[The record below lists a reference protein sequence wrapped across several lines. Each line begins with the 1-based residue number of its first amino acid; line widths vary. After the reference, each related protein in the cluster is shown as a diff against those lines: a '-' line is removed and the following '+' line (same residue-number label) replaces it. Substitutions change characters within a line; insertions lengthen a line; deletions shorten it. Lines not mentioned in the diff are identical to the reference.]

1 MKILVVASNNRNSFA
16 PFVMEQVESLRSI
29 GCVVE
34 LFGIVGKGV
43 KGYLSSLPELKQK
56 INEFNPDVIH
66 AHFGLCGLLANLQR
80 IVPVVTTY
88 HGCDINNIKLRPLS
102 LPSLILSKYNIFVSK
117 NQKNKVSW
125 ILGKNTS
132 VIPCGVN
139 TDFFVP
145 QDKKTARERLNLPL
159 DKTLILFSSTFAR
172 PEKNAILAKDSLSL
186 LKNVELLELDGYTR
200 EEVVLLMNAVDCGL
214 LTSIREGS
222 PQFTKELL
230 SCRRP
235 IVSTNVGDVAEQFQ
249 DVEGV
254 FIGEFD
260 ANDIAEKIQKA
271 ILFNEIILPDN
282 WNEKYDNKS
291 IALKLF
297 SIYTNILKKK

>member
-1 MKILVVASNNRNSFA
+1 MKVLIVASYKSNCFS
-16 PFVMEQVESLRSI
+16 PFVVEQSNALRSV
-29 GCVVE
+29 GCNMDF
-34 LFGIVGKGV
+34 FGVVGKGV
-43 KGYLSSLPELKQK
+43 KGYLSALPALKQK

-125 ILGKNTS
+125 ILGKNTN

-139 TDFFVP
+139 TNFFVP

-159 DKTLILFSSTFAR
+159 DKTLILFSSTFTR

>member
-125 ILGKNTS
+125 ILGKNTN

>member
-117 NQKNKVSW
+117 NQKN
-125 ILGKNTS
+125 N
-132 VIPCGVN
+132 
-139 TDFFVP
+139 
-145 QDKKTARERLNLPL
+145 
-159 DKTLILFSSTFAR
+159 STH
-172 PEKNAILAKDSLSL
+172 I
-186 LKNVELLELDGYTR
+186 
-200 EEVVLLMNAVDCGL
+200 
-214 LTSIREGS
+214 
-222 PQFTKELL
+222 
-230 SCRRP
+230 
-235 IVSTNVGDVAEQFQ
+235 
-249 DVEGV
+249 
-254 FIGEFD
+254 
-260 ANDIAEKIQKA
+260 
-271 ILFNEIILPDN
+271 
-282 WNEKYDNKS
+282 KY
-291 IALKLF
+291 
-297 SIYTNILKKK
+297 

>member
-125 ILGKNTS
+125 ILGKNTN

-235 IVSTNVGDVAEQFQ
+235 IVSTNVGDVAEQFH

-271 ILFNEIILPDN
+271 ILFNEIVLPDN

-291 IALKLF
+291 IALKLI
-297 SIYTNILKKK
+297 SIYTNVLKNK

>member
-1 MKILVVASNNRNSFA
+1 MKILVVASNNRNIFA

-29 GCVVE
+29 GCIVE

-80 IVPVVTTY
+80 KIPVVTTY

-102 LPSLILSKYNIFVSK
+102 LPSLLLSKYNIFVSK

-125 ILGKNTS
+125 ILGKNTD

-139 TDFFVP
+139 TEFFVP
-145 QDKKTARERLNLPL
+145 LDKKTARERLNLPL

-172 PEKNAILAKDSLSL
+172 PEKNAILAKDSISL
-186 LKNVELLELDGYTR
+186 LNNVELLELYGYTR

-235 IVSTNVGDVAEQFQ
+235 IVSTNVGDVAEQFK

-260 ANDIAEKIQKA
+260 ANDISGKIQKA
-271 ILFNEIILPDN
+271 ISFNEIVLPDN

-291 IALKLF
+291 IALKLI
-297 SIYTNILKKK
+297 SIYTNVLKKK

>member
-1 MKILVVASNNRNSFA
+1 MRVLIVASYNKNRFV
-16 PFVMEQVESLRSI
+16 PFVKEQAEALQRV
-29 GCVVE
+29 GCIVDFYGV
-34 LFGIVGKGV
+34 VGKGV
-43 KGYLSSLPELKQK
+43 KGYLSALPALKQK
-56 INEFNPDVIH
+56 ISDFKPDVIH

-80 IVPVVTTY
+80 KVPVVTTY

-102 LPSLILSKYNIFVSK
+102 LPSLLLSKYNIFVSN
-117 NQKNKVSW
+117 NQKNKVLW
-125 ILGKNTS
+125 ILGKNTD

-145 QDKKTARERLNLPL
+145 QDKKTAREKLKLPL

-172 PEKNAILAKDSLSL
+172 PEKNAILAKDSINL

-200 EEVVLLMNAVDCGL
+200 EDVVLLMNAVDCGL

-230 SCRRP
+230 SCRTP
-235 IVSTNVGDVAEQFQ
+235 IVSTNVGDVAEQFK

-254 FIGEFD
+254 FIGKFD

-271 ILFNEIILPDN
+271 ISFNEIVLPDN

-291 IALKLF
+291 IALKLN
-297 SIYTNILKKK
+297 SIYTNVLNNK

>member
-1 MKILVVASNNRNSFA
+1 MKILVIASNNRNSFA
-16 PFVMEQVESLRSI
+16 PFVMEQVDSLRSI
-29 GCVVE
+29 GCIVD

-66 AHFGLCGLLANLQR
+66 AHFGLCGLLANFQR
-80 IVPVVTTY
+80 KVPVVTTY

-102 LPSLILSKYNIFVSK
+102 LPSLLLSKYNIFVSK
-117 NQKNKVSW
+117 NQKNIVSW
-125 ILGKNTS
+125 ILGKNTD

-139 TDFFVP
+139 TEFFVP
-145 QDKKTARERLNLPL
+145 LDKKTARERLNLPL

-172 PEKNAILAKDSLSL
+172 PEKNAILAKDSISL
-186 LKNVELLELDGYTR
+186 LNNVELLELYGYTR

-235 IVSTNVGDVAEQFQ
+235 IVSTNVGDVAEQFS
-249 DVEGV
+249 DVAGV

-271 ILFNEIILPDN
+271 ISLNEIVLPNN

-291 IALKLF
+291 IALKLI
-297 SIYTNILKKK
+297 SIYTNVLKKK

>member
-1 MKILVVASNNRNSFA
+1 MKILVVASNNRNSYA
-16 PFVMEQVESLRSI
+16 PFVMEQVESLRSL

-125 ILGKNTS
+125 ILGKNTN

-159 DKTLILFSSTFAR
+159 DKTIILFSSTFAR

-235 IVSTNVGDVAEQFQ
+235 IVSTNVGDVAEQFH

-271 ILFNEIILPDN
+271 ILFNEIVLPDN

-291 IALKLF
+291 IALKLI
-297 SIYTNILKKK
+297 SIYTNVLKNK

>member
-1 MKILVVASNNRNSFA
+1 MKVLIVASYNKNRFV
-16 PFVMEQVESLRSI
+16 PFVKEQAEALQKV
-29 GCVVE
+29 GCIVDFYGV
-34 LFGIVGKGV
+34 VGKGV
-43 KGYLSSLPELKQK
+43 RGYLSALPVLKQK
-56 INEFNPDVIH
+56 ISDFKPDVIH

-80 IVPVVTTY
+80 KVPVVTTY

-102 LPSLILSKYNIFVSK
+102 FPSLLLSKYNIFVSK

-125 ILGKNTS
+125 ILGKNAD

-145 QDKKTARERLNLPL
+145 QDKKDARERLKLPL

-172 PEKNAILAKDSLSL
+172 PEKNAILAKDSVSL

-200 EEVVLLMNAVDCGL
+200 EEVFLLMNAVDCGL

-235 IVSTNVGDVAEQFQ
+235 IVSTNVGDVAEQFK

-271 ILFNEIILPDN
+271 ISFNEIVLPDN

-291 IALKLF
+291 IALKLI
-297 SIYTNILKKK
+297 SIYTNVLKNK

>member
-159 DKTLILFSSTFAR
+159 DKTLILFSSTFGR

-186 LKNVELLELDGYTR
+186 LKNVEWLELDGYTR

>member
-1 MKILVVASNNRNSFA
+1 MKVLIVASYNKNCFV
-16 PFVMEQVESLRSI
+16 PFVQEQAEALQRV
-29 GCVVE
+29 GCIVDF
-34 LFGIVGKGV
+34 FGVIGKGV
-43 KGYLSSLPELKQK
+43 KGYLKSLPSLKEK
-56 INEFNPDVIH
+56 IKEFQPDIVH

-80 IVPVVTTY
+80 KVPVVTTY

-102 LPSLILSKYNIFVSK
+102 LPSLLLSKYNIFVSK

-125 ILGKNTS
+125 ILGKNAD

-145 QDKKTARERLNLPL
+145 QDKKDARERLNLPL
-159 DKTLILFSSTFAR
+159 DKTLILFSSTFSR
-172 PEKNAILAKDSLSL
+172 SEKNAILAKDSVSL

-235 IVSTNVGDVAEQFQ
+235 IVSTNVGDVAEQFK

-260 ANDIAEKIQKA
+260 VNDIAGKIQKA
-271 ILFNEIILPDN
+271 ILFNEIVLPDN

-291 IALKLF
+291 IALKLI
-297 SIYTNILKKK
+297 SIYTNVLKKK

>member
-1 MKILVVASNNRNSFA
+1 MKILVVASNNRNSYA
-16 PFVMEQVESLRSI
+16 PFVMEQVESLRSL

-56 INEFNPDVIH
+56 INEFNPDMIH

-125 ILGKNTS
+125 ILGKNTN

-235 IVSTNVGDVAEQFQ
+235 IVSTNVGDVAEQFH

-271 ILFNEIILPDN
+271 ILFNEIVLPDN

-291 IALKLF
+291 IALKLI
-297 SIYTNILKKK
+297 SIYTNVLKNK

>member
-34 LFGIVGKGV
+34 LFGIVGKGL

-80 IVPVVTTY
+80 KVPVVTTY

-125 ILGKNTS
+125 ILGKNS
-132 VIPCGVN
+132 NVIPCGVN

-159 DKTLILFSSTFAR
+159 NKTLILFSSTFAR
-172 PEKNAILAKDSLSL
+172 PEKNAVLAKDSVSL
-186 LKNVELLELDGYTR
+186 LKNVELLELEGYTR

-235 IVSTNVGDVAEQFQ
+235 IVSTNVGDVAEQFK

-271 ILFNEIILPDN
+271 ISFNEISLPNN

-297 SIYTNILKKK
+297 SIYTNIIKKK